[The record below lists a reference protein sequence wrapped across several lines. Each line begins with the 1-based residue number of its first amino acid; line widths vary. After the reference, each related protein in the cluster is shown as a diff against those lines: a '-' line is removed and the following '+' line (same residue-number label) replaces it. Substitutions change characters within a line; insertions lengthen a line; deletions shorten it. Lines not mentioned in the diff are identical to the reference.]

1 MGIFE
6 SVCMSVFMRFV
17 PARLTRS
24 RVLPMEK
31 GLCGQAS
38 SGCSRPFSCSRAIIV
53 ISACRSLIF
62 FLLLLLLLLEKRTRK
77 NTTSYS
83 DVRLPRPA
91 KVSFPTEVNPASL
104 SDLRISLKITRLP
117 PLRIQERE
125 REKKKK
131 ARTDGRT
138 DGLTDWLADDSL
150 SLSLFSLSL
159 LTGFRGC

>member
-77 NTTSYS
+77 NMTSYS

-125 REKKKK
+125 REKKK

-138 DGLTDWLADDSL
+138 DGLTGWLMTLPLSFFL
-150 SLSLFSLSL
+150 SLSTYRVSRL
-159 LTGFRGC
+159 LR